1 MRPFPEES
9 HGEAGRPYTKGGPIA
24 LSTLEPDDRGY
35 HETSR
40 VAQASSLSMVVM
52 SLEIRFITTIERL
65 DLRKQTIRRLTT
77 TTKRL

>member
-1 MRPFPEES
+1 
-9 HGEAGRPYTKGGPIA
+9 
-24 LSTLEPDDRGY
+24 
-35 HETSR
+35 
-40 VAQASSLSMVVM
+40 MVVM

>member
-1 MRPFPEES
+1 
-9 HGEAGRPYTKGGPIA
+9 

-40 VAQASSLSMVVM
+40 LAQASSLSMVVM

-65 DLRKQTIRRLTT
+65 VLRTERNRRLIT
-77 TTKRL
+77 TTKRLGRGM